1 VTENST
7 YFDCLRFIKSWAAD
21 PLVVGSIAPSS
32 DVLSGLMTRE
42 ILPSDGPVLEL
53 GAGTGVFTR
62 ALLSRG
68 VSERDLTLIEYG
80 SDFMRMLQ
88 HRFPKARVLW
98 MDAAQLAQYDLFP
111 DARVAAIVSGLPLLS
126 MPVRKVMLV
135 LSGAFTYLKP
145 SGSFYQFTYGPFCPV
160 PRAILDQLGLE
171 ASRIGSSVR
180 NFPPAAVY
188 RIRRRH
194 P

>member
-1 VTENST
+1 
-7 YFDCLRFIKSWAAD
+7 
-21 PLVVGSIAPSS
+21 
-32 DVLSGLMTRE
+32 MTRE
-42 ILPSDGPVLEL
+42 ILPSEGPVLEL

-111 DARVAAIVSGLPLLS
+111 DARVAAVVSGLPLLS

-171 ASRIGSSVR
+171 ASRIGSTVR